1 MPNPNTNNLISGP
14 GQFYLNSALQSHT
27 EGGIKCKISPK
38 NRGRMVDRYGQSS
51 VDIVHQG
58 DDVKVTVPF
67 AEWSAA
73 VLGIIYNPGLN
84 STTGGASGSGIR
96 FIGIGRSG
104 GYIYTPLPIQIVP
117 FLAADNLKYAAFFRA
132 VPIGDFEVD
141 YDNEK
146 DRILSV
152 DWGCLVTDIANGGTD
167 GELIG
172 QLCLP

>member
-1 MPNPNTNNLISGP
+1 MATPNTNNLVSGP
-14 GQFYLNSALQSHT
+14 AQFYNNAVLVSHT

-38 NRGRMVDRYGQSS
+38 NRGRLVDRYGQSAC
-51 VDIVHQG
+51 DIVHQG

-73 VLGIIYNPGLN
+73 VLAVIYNPGN
-84 STTGGASGSGIR
+84 NQTAGTGGGSGQR
-96 FIGIGRSG
+96 YIGIGRSA

-117 FLAADNLKYAAFFRA
+117 FLAADALKYAAFYRA
-132 VPIGDFEVD
+132 VPTGDFEVG

-152 DWGCLVTDIANGGTD
+152 DFACLVTDIANSGTD
-167 GELIG
+167 GQLIG